1 MDVYNIQDIPDR
13 FFYKKG
19 RFVSPLTLVAEK
31 GWFIVEVKYRNKIL
45 RREHKKV
52 RYMKTL
58 RKMYNSKLGIE
69 FKCYIIYFG

>member
-31 GWFIVEVKYRNKIL
+31 GWFIVEVKHRNKIL
-45 RREHKKV
+45 RREREKV
-52 RYMKTL
+52 QYVKTA
-58 RKMYNSKLGIE
+58 RKMYNSMLGIE
-69 FKCYIIYFG
+69 FKFYVIYFG